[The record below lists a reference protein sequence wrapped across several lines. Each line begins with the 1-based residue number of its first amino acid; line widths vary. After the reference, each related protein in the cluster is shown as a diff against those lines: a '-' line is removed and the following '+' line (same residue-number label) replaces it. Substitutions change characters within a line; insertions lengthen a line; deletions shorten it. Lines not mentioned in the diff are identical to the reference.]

1 MTIRPEGDYPAVYD
15 LNRRAFSREWGLS
28 APFPVPGEAFT
39 VLELRQ
45 GSLEGFGG
53 AVAYLSALGLCRGNP
68 EE

>member
-1 MTIRPEGDYPAVYD
+1 MTIRPGEGYQAVYD
-15 LNRRAFSREWGLS
+15 QNRRAFSRENGLS
-28 APFPVPGEAFT
+28 APFPVPEKAFM
-39 VLELRQ
+39 VLEHRP